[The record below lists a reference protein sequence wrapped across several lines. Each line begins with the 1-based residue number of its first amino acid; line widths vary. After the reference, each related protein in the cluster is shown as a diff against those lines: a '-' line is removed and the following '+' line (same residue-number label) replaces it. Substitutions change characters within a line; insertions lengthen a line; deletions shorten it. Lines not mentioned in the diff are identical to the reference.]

1 MSAAAARPPHRQAT
15 EPDLNQHQ
23 EHVPHVSDA
32 MIDTKFVYVRLLA
45 VSPGGKPDSV
55 RLRDGCYSTQP
66 FPRRAD
72 LPMSGCSVV

>member
-1 MSAAAARPPHRQAT
+1 
-15 EPDLNQHQ
+15 
-23 EHVPHVSDA
+23 